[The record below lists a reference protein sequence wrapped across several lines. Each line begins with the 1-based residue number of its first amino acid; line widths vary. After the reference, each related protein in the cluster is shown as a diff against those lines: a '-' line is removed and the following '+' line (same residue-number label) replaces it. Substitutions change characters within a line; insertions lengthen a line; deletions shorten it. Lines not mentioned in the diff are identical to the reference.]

1 MNPTKVQ
8 TDTKRN
14 PETVYDDNPSSKWF
28 PRGLW
33 TGLQIDMNPAKVQTD
48 TKRNPEID
56 FDDNL
61 SRKYTQENT
70 GQDYTEIWTQLKC

>member
-14 PETVYDDNPSSKWF
+14 PETVYDDNQSSKWF
-28 PRGLW
+28 PRDLW
-33 TGLQIDMNPAKVQTD
+33 TGLQIDIKPAKVHTD
-48 TKRNPEID
+48 TKINPETD

-61 SRKYTQENT
+61 SRNLYPRE
-70 GQDYTEIWTQLKC
+70 